1 MEKHFKYLVTQAAY
15 WITLNPVLT
24 LKMAQYIVEFRIIL
38 RILVG
43 NSNKEKGEI
52 SLESKAEVGKQ

>member
-1 MEKHFKYLVTQAAY
+1 MEKHFKQLVTK
-15 WITLNPVLT
+15 ITLNPVLT

-52 SLESKAEVGKQ
+52 FLESKADVGKQR